1 MLRAPPVRTAEVRAG
16 LGLGMGTCVL
26 GGQGLEWAQLETYS
40 SNSDL
45 PKEGASET
53 YRLEKALP

>member
-26 GGQGLEWAQLETYS
+26 GRQGLEWAQLYL
-40 SNSDL
+40 L
-45 PKEGASET
+45 PWRTTAQTGTCLKRAGARAT
-53 YRLEKALP
+53 D